1 MAAMEKVFKCLTCQK
16 EIRLERKPDN
26 KGWNKY
32 NLDDSEHIDEKNP
45 SNKKNNY
52 PSQTQEKLEQL
63 TTEIAELRSE
73 VRDLVAAVQFLR
85 MELKQKK

>member
-26 KGWNKY
+26 TGWNKY
-32 NLDDSEHIDEKNP
+32 NLDGSEHIDEKKP
-45 SNKKNNY
+45 SKNASS
-52 PSQTQEKLEQL
+52 SQTQEKLEQL
-63 TTEIAELRSE
+63 TTEITELRSQ
-73 VRDLVAAVQFLR
+73 VKDLVAAVQFLR